1 MDGRVTNA
9 RGVFDGADNFLGC
22 WECFWCWEHWIFR
35 GRKGDVPPAA
45 VVSVLVGD
53 RTI

>member
-9 RGVFDGADNFLGC
+9 RGVFDGADNFLG
-22 WECFWCWEHWIFR
+22 CWEHWIFR